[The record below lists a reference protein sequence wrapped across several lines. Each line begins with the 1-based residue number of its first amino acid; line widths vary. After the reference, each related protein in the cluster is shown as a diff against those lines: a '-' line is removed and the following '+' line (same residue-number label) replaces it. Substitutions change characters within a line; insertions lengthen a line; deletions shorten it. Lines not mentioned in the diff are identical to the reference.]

1 MYLQDQPFPYAE
13 KYYMILPVEFAR
25 NHERDGWDVIE
36 QDDYSI
42 CFKPNTPDDIKERFV
57 REYAE
62 YYKKMREKGLLI

>member
-1 MYLQDQPFPYAE
+1 MYSKEHPFPYAE

-25 NHERDGWDVIE
+25 THEKGEWDVIE

-57 REYAE
+57 REYAA
-62 YYKKMREKGLLI
+62 YYQKMKDKGVLL